1 MTLPSGT
8 RGVDHGAR
16 EVVAMSHQQEGSE
29 AIGTVAVHLDDRLR
43 EHDRIDRE

>member
-1 MTLPSGT
+1 MEP
-8 RGVDHGAR
+8 
-16 EVVAMSHQQEGSE
+16 EVVVMSHQQEGAE